1 MNVTP
6 VVAVVPSKLNTNVM
20 NPQTQEVIIN
30 MVNEQYVDDIK
41 CGLCCRS
48 CNKISGDVC
57 ETIGK
62 IMIAISAV
70 VAFAAGI
77 WNLNY
82 LSFIAG
88 SLNVAGS
95 SMFILSSYLMKES
108 SDQTQEL
115 NRILTSLN
123 MATVV
128 DISQDPNAVKV
139 II

>member
-1 MNVTP
+1 MR
-6 VVAVVPSKLNTNVM
+6 L
-20 NPQTQEVIIN
+20 
-30 MVNEQYVDDIK
+30 
-41 CGLCCRS
+41 
-48 CNKISGDVC
+48 KIAGDVC

-95 SMFILSSYLMKES
+95 SLFILASYLMKES

-123 MATVV
+123 IANVV
-128 DISQDPNAVKV
+128 DISQDPNVVPQTLKV
-139 II
+139 VI